1 MRLLAWT
8 RRSAVIDEACALASR
23 GRVRLLKIDAEG
35 AEYRTLLT
43 ATKLHLIDEIC
54 GESHN
59 NVPWQDELPGI
70 AGLTRR
76 LEEQGF
82 VVTHIDNGPNTSIF
96 WARRQ
101 PC

>member
-1 MRLLAWT
+1 MSRAGVRCSCCSAITTSEDLRLEGQAGRLAT
-8 RRSAVIDEACALASR
+8 QLIAVVVEL
-23 GRVRLLKIDAEG
+23 
-35 AEYRTLLT
+35 
-43 ATKLHLIDEIC
+43 C

-59 NVPWQDELPGI
+59 NVPWQDDVPGI
-70 AGLTRR
+70 AGLTHR

-101 PC
+101 SC

>member
-1 MRLLAWT
+1 M
-8 RRSAVIDEACALASR
+8 
-23 GRVRLLKIDAEG
+23 RLLKIDAEG
-35 AEYRTLLT
+35 AEYPTLLT
-43 ATKLHLIDEIC
+43 AEKLHLVDEIC

-70 AGLTRR
+70 AGLTQR